1 MNVFVGYDSR
11 EDIVYR
17 VCKYSI
23 LKHNCLVNVIP
34 IVQKELRSEGLY
46 YRGMDVL
53 SSTEFSLTRFLV
65 PHLSNYRGW
74 SLFCDCDFVWLEDI
88 QNLFDL
94 CDNKYAV
101 MVVKH
106 NYKPK
111 SSIKM
116 DGKIQTT
123 YPRKNWSSM
132 ILWNCN
138 HSSNKKLTI
147 ETINTCDPS
156 YLHQFKWLKNDEIGE
171 VPVEWNWLV
180 GWNTGSIP
188 KAIHY
193 TEGGP
198 WFDNYKDCE
207 YNHIWNQYYDEY
219 SQSVIN

>member
-11 EDIVYR
+11 EDIAYR

-23 LKHNCLVNVIP
+23 LKHNSLVNVIP
-34 IVQKELRSEGLY
+34 IIQKELRSEGLY
-46 YRGMDVL
+46 YREIDAL

-65 PHLSNYRGW
+65 PHLSNYMGW

-94 CDNKYAV
+94 CDNKFAV

-111 SSIKM
+111 SLLKM
-116 DGKIQTT
+116 DGKVQTI

-132 ILWNCN
+132 ILWNCE
-138 HSSNKKLTI
+138 HPSNKKLTI
-147 ETINTCDPS
+147 QTINTCDPS
-156 YLHQFKWLKNDEIGE
+156 YLHQFKWLKDDEIGE
-171 VPVEWNWLV
+171 VPIEWNWLV

-188 KAIHY
+188 KSIHY

-198 WFDNYKDCE
+198 WFDNCKDCE
-207 YNHIWNQYYDEY
+207 YNYIWNQYYGEY
-219 SQSVIN
+219 VSSS